1 MAMEVELE
9 PMAASIG
16 VTVPVLRFLLCFAAT
31 VPLSFLWRIV
41 PGRLP
46 KHLYSAGIGVSLSYI
61 SFGLSSNMHFLVLI
75 MIGYSSMLLLRPRC
89 GILTFFLGFGYLI
102 GCHVYYMSGDVWKD
116 GGIDDT
122 EEEGL
127 REAQQKYRLTKLP
140 SLVEYI
146 GYCLCCRSHFAG
158 AVFEMKD
165 NLDWT
170 EGKGI
175 WNKEAKRPSPS
186 PYGATIRALIQ
197 AGFCMALYLYLVP
210 YFPLSRFTEPIYQ
223 EWAFW
228 KKFGYQYMS
237 RFTEP
242 IYQEWA
248 FWKKF
253 GYQYMSGFT
262 ARWKYYFIWSVS
274 EASIIISGL
283 GFSGWANSSP
293 PKPRWDPAK
302 NVNILGVEFAK
313 SSVVIP
319 TVWNIQ
325 VSTWLRRCEFLIIEF
340 CILFLQMF
348 MSGLFRVVRNPD
360 SFSYLLHRPSNCFI
374 VLGVYPGYII
384 FFVQSALMIAGSRA
398 IYRWQQVTAP
408 SMANAFV
415 FLNFAYTLVVINYS
429 SVGFLVLNL
438 HETLAAFGR
447 VYYIGTIL
455 PILMILLGKV
465 IKPRKPARSKAQKEQ
480 WGRHCNSIFMKFLIW
495 D

>member
-122 EEEGL
+122 GALMFNYNDGLLKEEEGL

-237 RFTEP
+237 
-242 IYQEWA
+242 
-248 FWKKF
+248 
-253 GYQYMSGFT
+253 GFT

-325 VSTWLRRCEFLIIEF
+325 VSTWLRRYVYE
-340 CILFLQMF
+340 
-348 MSGLFRVVRNPD
+348 R
-360 SFSYLLHRPSNCFI
+360 LLLATQTISVIWH
-374 VLGVYPGYII
+374 GVYPGYII

>member
-1 MAMEVELE
+1 
-9 PMAASIG
+9 MAASIG

-46 KHLYSAGIGVSLSYI
+46 KHLYSAGIGVFLSYI

-75 MIGYSSMLLLRPRC
+75 MIGYSSMLLHRPRC
-89 GILTFFLGFGYLI
+89 GILTFFLRFGYLI

-127 REAQQKYRLTKLP
+127 REAQRKYRLTKLP

-158 AVFEMKD
+158 PVFEMKD

-175 WNKEAKRPSPS
+175 WSKEAKRPSPS

-197 AGFCMALYLYLVP
+197 AGFYMALYLYLVP
-210 YFPLSRFTEPIYQ
+210 YFPL
-223 EWAFW
+223 
-228 KKFGYQYMS
+228 S

-274 EASIIISGL
+274 ESSIIISGL
-283 GFSGWANSSP
+283 GFSGWVNSSP
-293 PKPRWDPAK
+293 PKPRWDRAK
-302 NVNILGVEFAK
+302 NVDILGVEFAK

-325 VSTWLRRCEFLIIEF
+325 VSTWLRRYVYERLV
-340 CILFLQMF
+340 Q
-348 MSGLFRVVRNPD
+348 SGKKLGF
-360 SFSYLLHRPSNCFI
+360 FQLLATQTISAIWH
-374 VLGVYPGYII
+374 GVYPGYII
-384 FFVQSALMIAGSRA
+384 FFVQSALMIASSRA
-398 IYRWQQVTAP
+398 IYRWQQAMAP

-415 FLNFAYTLVVINYS
+415 FLKFAYTLVVINYS

-465 IKPRKPARSKAQKEQ
+465 IKSRRPARSKAQKEQ

-495 D
+495 DQNSVRV

>member
-325 VSTWLRRCEFLIIEF
+325 
-340 CILFLQMF
+340 
-348 MSGLFRVVRNPD
+348 
-360 SFSYLLHRPSNCFI
+360 
-374 VLGVYPGYII
+374 GVYPGYII